1 MPLFQRMAALVKFD
15 RPGFGCEFF
24 SLEIPKMNDFFN
36 KLFGK
41 HPPEKP
47 PQKPEN
53 LVTPQDETEH
63 VAHYKLVQMVLRL
76 LLRKHGIPGH
86 WIELQELT
94 VPGKV
99 RGLGMHVRL
108 VLKYW
113 DPNLM
118 NHIQAFQTQ
127 FLADIKRYEPK
138 HKDWLY
144 GLSWQLETGSSCPN
158 PTLPDKPFWTVPGR
172 PAPMPDASAAAAAAV
187 AAAPAAA
194 DAAADA
200 VAVAP
205 VPPAPVDHSKLERL
219 FADRDQELEKN
230 AQAGEGPEFQDTQP
244 LDDQDTQPLDKEA
257 PEHQKS

>member
-1 MPLFQRMAALVKFD
+1 
-15 RPGFGCEFF
+15 
-24 SLEIPKMNDFFN
+24 MNDFFN

-41 HPPEKP
+41 PPPENIPK
-47 PQKPEN
+47 KPEN

-86 WIELQELT
+86 WIELQELA

-99 RGLGMHVRL
+99 RGLGMHIRL

-118 NHIQAFQTQ
+118 NHIQAFQNQ

-144 GLSWQLETGSSCPN
+144 GMTWQLETGSSCPN
-158 PTLPDKPFWTVPGR
+158 PALPDKPFWTVPGR
-172 PAPMPDASAAAAAAV
+172 PAPMPDPSAAAAAAPV
-187 AAAPAAA
+187 ATGPAAA
-194 DAAADA
+194 SLLMTDTSAAVDASH
-200 VAVAP
+200 AP
-205 VPPAPVDHSKLERL
+205 TEAMEHARLERL
-219 FADRDQELEKN
+219 FSVRDQEMRKN
-230 AQAGEGPEFQDTQP
+230 AESGDGPEFQDTQP
-244 LDDQDTQPLDKEA
+244 LAE
-257 PEHQKS
+257 EHEENHGQKH

>member
-1 MPLFQRMAALVKFD
+1 
-15 RPGFGCEFF
+15 
-24 SLEIPKMNDFFN
+24 MNDFFN

-41 HPPEKP
+41 PPPEKL

-53 LVTPQDETEH
+53 LVTAQDETEH

-86 WIELQELT
+86 WIELQELS

-118 NHIQAFQTQ
+118 NHLQAFQNQ

-144 GLSWQLETGSSCPN
+144 GMTWQLETGSSCPH
-158 PTLPDKPFWTVPGR
+158 PILPDKPFWTVPGR
-172 PAPMPDASAAAAAAV
+172 PAPMPDASAAATAPAAAALPLATGDAAAAAV
-187 AAAPAAA
+187 APHA
-194 DAAADA
+194 
-200 VAVAP
+200 
-205 VPPAPVDHSKLERL
+205 PPAPVDHTKLERL
-219 FADRDQELEKN
+219 FADRDQEIKKN
-230 AQAGEGPEFQDTQP
+230 AESGDGLAFQDTQP
-244 LDDQDTQPLDKEA
+244 LDDQETQSMDKEA
-257 PEHQKS
+257 PESQKH

>member
-1 MPLFQRMAALVKFD
+1 MRVI
-15 RPGFGCEFF
+15 PGFGGEFF

-41 HPPEKP
+41 PPPENLPK
-47 PQKPEN
+47 KPEN

-86 WIELQELT
+86 WIELQELA

-118 NHIQAFQTQ
+118 NHIQAFQNQ

-144 GLSWQLETGSSCPN
+144 GLTWQLETGSSCPTT
-158 PTLPDKPFWTVPGR
+158 TLPDKPFWTVPGR
-172 PAPMPDASAAAAAAV
+172 PAPMPDASAAAT
-187 AAAPAAA
+187 APAAA
-194 DAAADA
+194 ALPLAAAGTAAA
-200 VAVAP
+200 VVAP
-205 VPPAPVDHSKLERL
+205 PPAPVDHTKLERL
-219 FADRDQELEKN
+219 FADRDQEMKKN
-230 AQAGEGPEFQDTQP
+230 AESGEGPEFQDTQP
-244 LDDQDTQPLDKEA
+244 LDDQDTQSMDKEA
-257 PEHQKS
+257 PESQKH

>member
-1 MPLFQRMAALVKFD
+1 
-15 RPGFGCEFF
+15 
-24 SLEIPKMNDFFN
+24 MNDFFN

-99 RGLGMHVRL
+99 RGLAMHVRL

-118 NHIQAFQTQ
+118 NHLQAFQNQ

-138 HKDWLY
+138 CKDWLY
-144 GLSWQLETGSSCPN
+144 GMSWQLETGSSCPN

-172 PAPMPDASAAAAAAV
+172 PAPMPDASTAAAAPVAADAAAAAA
-187 AAAPAAA
+187 APAH
-194 DAAADA
+194 
-200 VAVAP
+200 

-219 FADRDQELEKN
+219 FADRDQEIKKN
-230 AQAGEGPEFQDTQP
+230 AESGDGPEFQDTQP
-244 LDDQDTQPLDKEA
+244 LDNQDTQPQDKEA
-257 PEHQKS
+257 HENQKC

>member
-1 MPLFQRMAALVKFD
+1 
-15 RPGFGCEFF
+15 
-24 SLEIPKMNDFFN
+24 MNDFFN

-41 HPPEKP
+41 PPPEKL

-53 LVTPQDETEH
+53 LVTPEDEAEH

-86 WIELQELT
+86 WIELQELS

-99 RGLGMHVRL
+99 RGLGMHIRL

-118 NHIQAFQTQ
+118 NHMQAFQNQ

-144 GLSWQLETGSSCPN
+144 GMSWQLETGSSCPN

-172 PAPMPDASAAAAAAV
+172 PAPMPDASAAATAPAAAALPLVTGDTAAAAV
-187 AAAPAAA
+187 APH
-194 DAAADA
+194 
-200 VAVAP
+200 
-205 VPPAPVDHSKLERL
+205 VPPAPVDHTKLERL
-219 FADRDQELEKN
+219 FADRDQEMKKN
-230 AQAGEGPEFQDTQP
+230 AESGDGLAFQDTQP
-244 LDDQDTQPLDKEA
+244 LDDQETQSMDKEA
-257 PEHQKS
+257 PESQKH

>member
-1 MPLFQRMAALVKFD
+1 MSALIKFD
-15 RPGFGCEFF
+15 LPGFGGEFF

-86 WIELQELT
+86 WIDLQELS

-108 VLKYW
+108 VVKYW

-118 NHIQAFQTQ
+118 NHIQAFQNQ
-127 FLADIKRYEPK
+127 FLTDIKRYEPK
-138 HKDWLY
+138 CKDWLY
-144 GLSWQLETGSSCPN
+144 GMSWQLETGTSCPN
-158 PTLPDKPFWTVPGR
+158 LTLPDKPFWTVPGR
-172 PAPMPDASAAAAAAV
+172 PAPMPDPSAAATPAPVVVAAAV
-187 AAAPAAA
+187 APVLSDTVTAGDKSHAPTEAMEHAR
-194 DAAADA
+194 
-200 VAVAP
+200 
-205 VPPAPVDHSKLERL
+205 LERL
-219 FADRDQELEKN
+219 FSVRDQELKKN
-230 AQAGEGPEFQDTQP
+230 AESGDSPEFQDTQP
-244 LDDQDTQPLDKEA
+244 LAEETEEKSQG
-257 PEHQKS
+257 QKH

>member
-1 MPLFQRMAALVKFD
+1 MAALVKFHH
-15 RPGFGCEFF
+15 PGFGGEFF

-47 PQKPEN
+47 PHKPEN
-53 LVTPQDETEH
+53 LVTAQDEAEH

-127 FLADIKRYEPK
+127 FMADIKRYEPK

-144 GLSWQLETGSSCPN
+144 GIAWQIETGSSCPN

-172 PAPMPDASAAAAAAV
+172 PAPMPDPGTV
-187 AAAPAAA
+187 APAAA
-194 DAAADA
+194 DAAAG
-200 VAVAP
+200 AVAP
-205 VPPAPVDHSKLERL
+205 APAPPAPVDHSKLERL
-219 FADRDQELEKN
+219 FADRDQEIRKN
-230 AQAGEGPEFQDTQP
+230 AESGDSPEFQDTQP
-244 LDDQDTQPLDKEA
+244 LDGQDTQSLDKEA
-257 PEHQKS
+257 PESQKL

>member
-1 MPLFQRMAALVKFD
+1 MAALVKFD
-15 RPGFGCEFF
+15 LSGFGGEFF

-99 RGLGMHVRL
+99 RGLAMHVRL

-118 NHIQAFQTQ
+118 NHIQALQNQ

-138 HKDWLY
+138 CKDWLY

-158 PTLPDKPFWTVPGR
+158 LTLPDKPFWTVPGR
-172 PAPMPDASAAAAAAV
+172 PALPEAN
-187 AAAPAAA
+187 AAAPVAA
-194 DAAADA
+194 DAAAA
-200 VAVAP
+200 AP
-205 VPPAPVDHSKLERL
+205 AHVPPAPVDHSKLERL
-219 FADRDQELEKN
+219 FADRDQEMKKN
-230 AQAGEGPEFQDTQP
+230 AESGDGPEFQDTQP
-244 LDDQDTQPLDKEA
+244 LDGQDTQSLDKEA
-257 PEHQKS
+257 EAPESQKH